1 MNKSQLIEELN
12 KLNLSFDI
20 EELESLMEDTLF
32 TNEKFNL
39 TAIKDKEKFR
49 ELMLLDSAIPL
60 TLVDFND
67 KKILDVG
74 TGAGYP
80 GLVLSLLSNGNFT
93 LLDSTKKKI
102 DHINEY
108 VSNNNINNVIGV
120 FGRAEEYIS
129 NHRNEFDIVIA
140 RAVSSLN
147 ILLELCIPY
156 LKVGGYFIAMKGK
169 QGKDEIEQS
178 KRALSLLGCKIV
190 SINETEL
197 PESKETRINIVIQ
210 KEKDTNKKYP
220 RLYKDIVNKPL

>member
-1 MNKSQLIEELN
+1 MNKSQLTDELN

-20 EELESLMEDTLF
+20 EKLESLMEDTLI

-60 TLVDFND
+60 TLLDFND

-80 GLVLSLLSNGNFT
+80 GLVLSLLSKGNFT

-102 DHINEY
+102 DHIYEY
-108 VSNNNINNVIGV
+108 VSINNINNVIGV
-120 FGRAEEYIS
+120 VGRAEEFIS

-156 LKVGGYFIAMKGK
+156 LKVGGYFIAMKGR

-190 SINETEL
+190 SINEIEL
-197 PESKETRINIVIQ
+197 PESHETRINIVIQ
-210 KEKDTNKKYP
+210 KEKETNKKYP

>member
-1 MNKSQLIEELN
+1 MNKEQLVFELN

-20 EELESLMEDTLF
+20 EKLESLMEDTLL

-39 TAIKDKEKFR
+39 TAIQDKEKFR
-49 ELMLLDSAIPL
+49 ELMILDSALPL
-60 TLVDFND
+60 TILDFDD
-67 KKILDVG
+67 KKVLDVG

-80 GLVLSLLSNGNFT
+80 GLVLAQLSSGSFT

-108 VSNNNINNVIGV
+108 VSTNNISNVIGV
-120 FGRAEEYIS
+120 VGRAEEYVTK
-129 NHRNEFDIVIA
+129 HREEFDIVIA

-156 LKVGGYFIAMKGK
+156 LKVGGYFVAMKGK
-169 QGKDEIEQS
+169 QGKEELEQS
-178 KRALSLLGCKIV
+178 KRALSLLGAKVV
-190 SINETEL
+190 SINEVEL
-197 PESKETRINIVIQ
+197 PESKEARINIVIQ
-210 KEKDTNKKYP
+210 KEKETNRKYP

>member
-1 MNKSQLIEELN
+1 MNKSQLTEELN
-12 KLNLSFDI
+12 KLNLSFNI
-20 EELESLMEDTLF
+20 EKLESLMEDTLF

-120 FGRAEEYIS
+120 VGRAEEYIS

-156 LKVGGYFIAMKGK
+156 LKVGGYFIAMKGR

-190 SINETEL
+190 SINEIEL

>member
-1 MNKSQLIEELN
+1 MNKTQLVEELN

-20 EELESLMEDTLF
+20 EKLESLMEDTLF

-60 TLVDFND
+60 TLLDFND

-120 FGRAEEYIS
+120 AGRAEEYIS

-156 LKVGGYFIAMKGK
+156 LKVGDYFVAMKGR

-190 SINETEL
+190 SINEIEL

>member
-1 MNKSQLIEELN
+1 MNKSQLAEELN

-20 EELESLMEDTLF
+20 EKIESLMEDTLF

-80 GLVLSLLSNGNFT
+80 GLVLSLLSKGNFT

-108 VSNNNINNVIGV
+108 ISSNNINNVIGV
-120 FGRAEEYIS
+120 VGRAEEYIS
-129 NHRNEFDIVIA
+129 NHRNEFDIVVA
-140 RAVSSLN
+140 RAVSPLN

-156 LKVGGYFIAMKGK
+156 LKVGGYFIAMKGR

-190 SINETEL
+190 SINEIEL

-210 KEKDTNKKYP
+210 KEKETNKKYP
-220 RLYKDIVNKPL
+220 RLYKDIINKPL

>member
-20 EELESLMEDTLF
+20 EKLESLMEDTLF

-147 ILLELCIPY
+147 ILLELCISY

>member
-20 EELESLMEDTLF
+20 EKLESLMEDTLF

-80 GLVLSLLSNGNFT
+80 GLVLSLLSKGNFT

-108 VSNNNINNVIGV
+108 VSNNNISNVIGV
-120 FGRAEEYIS
+120 VGRAEEYIS

-190 SINETEL
+190 SISETEL
-197 PESKETRINIVIQ
+197 PESKETRINIIIQ
-210 KEKDTNKKYP
+210 KEKETNKKYP

>member
-1 MNKSQLIEELN
+1 MNKERLVSELN
-12 KLNLSFDI
+12 RLNLSFDI
-20 EELESLMEDTLF
+20 EKLESLMEDTLL

-49 ELMLLDSAIPL
+49 ELMILDSALSL
-60 TLVDFND
+60 TLLDFDNR
-67 KKILDVG
+67 KVLDIG

-80 GLVLSLLSNGNFT
+80 GLVLALLSKGNFT

-108 VSNNNINNVIGV
+108 VSLNNINNVTGV
-120 FGRAEEYIS
+120 VGRAEEYVS
-129 NHRNEFDIVIA
+129 KHRDEYDIVIA

-147 ILLELCIPY
+147 ILVELCIPY

-169 QGKDEIEQS
+169 QGKEEIDES
-178 KRALSLLGCKIV
+178 KRALSLLGAIIISV
-190 SINETEL
+190 NEVQL

-210 KEKDTNKKYP
+210 KEKETNKKYP

>member
-1 MNKSQLIEELN
+1 MNKEQLVSELN

-20 EELESLMEDTLF
+20 EKLESLMEDTLL

-49 ELMLLDSAIPL
+49 ELMILDSALPL
-60 TLVDFND
+60 TLLDFDN
-67 KKILDVG
+67 KKVLDVG

-80 GLVLSLLSNGNFT
+80 GLVLAQLSLGNFT

-108 VSNNNINNVIGV
+108 ISSNNINNVIGV
-120 FGRAEEYIS
+120 VGRAEEYVTK
-129 NHRNEFDIVIA
+129 HREEFDIVIA

-147 ILLELCIPY
+147 ILSELCIPY
-156 LKVGGYFIAMKGK
+156 LKVGGYFVAMKGK
-169 QGKDEIEQS
+169 QGKEELEQS
-178 KRALSLLGCKIV
+178 KCALSLLGAKVV
-190 SINETEL
+190 SINEIEL
-197 PESKETRINIVIQ
+197 PESKEARINIVIQ
-210 KEKDTNKKYP
+210 KEKETNRKYP

>member
-1 MNKSQLIEELN
+1 MNKTQLVEELN

-20 EELESLMEDTLF
+20 EKLESLMEDTLF

-67 KKILDVG
+67 KKILDIG

-80 GLVLSLLSNGNFT
+80 GLVLSLLSKGNFT

-108 VSNNNINNVIGV
+108 VSNNNIKNVIGV
-120 FGRAEEYIS
+120 VGRAEEYIS

-156 LKVGGYFIAMKGK
+156 LKVGGYFIAMKGR

-190 SINETEL
+190 SINEIEL

-210 KEKDTNKKYP
+210 KEKETNKKYP

>member
-1 MNKSQLIEELN
+1 MNKTQLVEELN

-20 EELESLMEDTLF
+20 EKIESLMEDTLF

-67 KKILDVG
+67 KKILDIG

-80 GLVLSLLSNGNFT
+80 GLVLSLLSKGNFT

-108 VSNNNINNVIGV
+108 VSINKINNVIGV
-120 FGRAEEYIS
+120 VGRAEEYIS
-129 NHRNEFDIVIA
+129 NHRNEFDIVVA
-140 RAVSSLN
+140 RAVSPLN

-156 LKVGGYFIAMKGK
+156 LKVGGYFIAMKGR

-190 SINETEL
+190 SINEIEL

-220 RLYKDIVNKPL
+220 RLYKDIINKPL

>member
-1 MNKSQLIEELN
+1 MNKEHLVSELN

-20 EELESLMEDTLF
+20 EKLESLMEDTLL

-49 ELMLLDSAIPL
+49 ELMILDSALPL
-60 TLVDFND
+60 TILDFDD
-67 KKILDVG
+67 KKVLDVG

-80 GLVLSLLSNGNFT
+80 GLVLAQLSSGSFT

-108 VSNNNINNVIGV
+108 VSSNNINNVIGV
-120 FGRAEEYIS
+120 VGRAEEYVTK
-129 NHRNEFDIVIA
+129 HREEFDIVIA

-156 LKVGGYFIAMKGK
+156 LKVGGYFVAMKGK
-169 QGKDEIEQS
+169 QGKEELEQS
-178 KRALSLLGCKIV
+178 KRALSLLGAKVV
-190 SINETEL
+190 SINEVEL
-197 PESKETRINIVIQ
+197 PESKEARINIVIQ
-210 KEKDTNKKYP
+210 KEKETNRKYP

>member
-1 MNKSQLIEELN
+1 MNKEQLASELN

-20 EELESLMEDTLF
+20 EKLESLMEDTLL

-49 ELMLLDSAIPL
+49 ELMILDSVLPL
-60 TLVDFND
+60 TLLNFDN
-67 KKILDVG
+67 KIILDVG

-80 GLVLSLLSNGNFT
+80 GLVLAQLSSGSFT

-108 VSNNNINNVIGV
+108 VSTNNINNVIGV
-120 FGRAEEYIS
+120 VGRAEEYVS
-129 NHRNEFDIVIA
+129 KHREEFDIVIA

-156 LKVGGYFIAMKGK
+156 LKVGGYFVAMKGK
-169 QGKDEIEQS
+169 QGKEELEQS
-178 KRALSLLGCKIV
+178 KCALSLLGAKVV
-190 SINETEL
+190 SINEVEL

-210 KEKDTNKKYP
+210 KEKETNRKYP

>member
-1 MNKSQLIEELN
+1 MNKTQLVEELN

-20 EELESLMEDTLF
+20 EKIESLMEDTLF

-67 KKILDVG
+67 KKILDIG

-80 GLVLSLLSNGNFT
+80 GLVLSLLSKGNFT

-108 VSNNNINNVIGV
+108 ISSNNINNVIGV
-120 FGRAEEYIS
+120 VGRAEEYIS

-140 RAVSSLN
+140 RAVSPLN

-156 LKVGGYFIAMKGK
+156 LKVGGYFIAMKGR

-190 SINETEL
+190 SINEIEL

-210 KEKDTNKKYP
+210 KEKETNKKYP

>member
-1 MNKSQLIEELN
+1 MNKTQLVEELN

-20 EELESLMEDTLF
+20 EKLESLMEDTLF

-80 GLVLSLLSNGNFT
+80 GLVLSLLSTGNFT

-120 FGRAEEYIS
+120 IGRAEEYIS

-156 LKVGGYFIAMKGK
+156 LKVGGYFIAMKGR

-190 SINETEL
+190 SINEIEL

>member
-1 MNKSQLIEELN
+1 MNKAQLVEELN

-20 EELESLMEDTLF
+20 DKLESLMEDTLI

-39 TAIKDKEKFR
+39 TAIIDKEKFR

-60 TLVDFND
+60 TLLDFNN

-80 GLVLSLLSNGNFT
+80 GLVLSLLSKGKFT

-108 VSNNNINNVIGV
+108 VSINKINNVIGV
-120 FGRAEEYIS
+120 VGRAEEYIS
-129 NHRNEFDIVIA
+129 NHRNVFDIVIS

-147 ILLELCIPY
+147 ILLELCISY
-156 LKVGGYFIAMKGK
+156 LKVGGYFIAMKGR
-169 QGKDEIEQS
+169 QGKEEIEQS
-178 KRALSLLGCKIV
+178 KRALSILGCKIV

-210 KEKDTNKKYP
+210 KEKETNKKYP

>member
-12 KLNLSFDI
+12 RLNLSFDI
-20 EELESLMEDTLF
+20 EKLESLMEDTLF

-80 GLVLSLLSNGNFT
+80 GLVLSLLSKGNFT

-108 VSNNNINNVIGV
+108 ISSNNINNVIGV
-120 FGRAEEYIS
+120 VGRAEEYIS

-140 RAVSSLN
+140 RAVSPLN

-156 LKVGGYFIAMKGK
+156 LKVGGYFIAMKGR

-190 SINETEL
+190 SINEIEL

-210 KEKDTNKKYP
+210 KEKETNKKYP

>member
-20 EELESLMEDTLF
+20 EKLESLMEDTLF

-156 LKVGGYFIAMKGK
+156 LKVGGYFIAMKGR

>member
-1 MNKSQLIEELN
+1 MNKSQLTDELN

-20 EELESLMEDTLF
+20 EKLESLMEDTLI

-60 TLVDFND
+60 TLLDFND

-108 VSNNNINNVIGV
+108 VSNKNINNVIGV
-120 FGRAEEYIS
+120 LGRAEEYIS

-156 LKVGGYFIAMKGK
+156 LKVGGYFIAMKGR

-197 PESKETRINIVIQ
+197 PESKETRINIIIQ

>member
-1 MNKSQLIEELN
+1 MNKTQLVEELN

-20 EELESLMEDTLF
+20 EKLESLMEDTLI

-60 TLVDFND
+60 TLLDFND

-80 GLVLSLLSNGNFT
+80 GLVLSLLSKGNFT

-108 VSNNNINNVIGV
+108 VSINNINNVIGV
-120 FGRAEEYIS
+120 VGRAEEYIS

-178 KRALSLLGCKIV
+178 KRALSLLGCKII

-197 PESKETRINIVIQ
+197 PESHETRINIVIQ
-210 KEKDTNKKYP
+210 KEKETNIKYP

>member
-1 MNKSQLIEELN
+1 MNKAQLAEELN

-20 EELESLMEDTLF
+20 EKLESLMEDTLL

-60 TLVDFND
+60 TLLDFND

-80 GLVLSLLSNGNFT
+80 GLVLSLLSKGNFT

-108 VSNNNINNVIGV
+108 VSINNINNVIGV
-120 FGRAEEYIS
+120 VGRAEEYII

-147 ILLELCIPY
+147 ILLELCVPY
-156 LKVGGYFIAMKGK
+156 LKVGGYFIAMKGR
-169 QGKDEIEQS
+169 QGQEEIEQS

-210 KEKDTNKKYP
+210 KEKETNKKYP